1 MLVDHA
7 DPIIMKATADDFE
20 VSSHSVAR
28 RSFDIVVAMTAL
40 VLLAPMLAGIALL
53 ITLTSRGGAI
63 YRSERLALG
72 GGRFHAYKFRTMQD
86 DADRLLDDLLHA
98 DQELDEE
105 YRRFLKLTADP
116 RVTGVGK
123 LLRRHS
129 LDELPQLW
137 NVLRG
142 HMSIVGPR
150 PKLPSEVEIYGPALP
165 VVLSVRP
172 GCTGLWQIS
181 GRSRVELHERIE
193 LDLQY
198 VRSRS
203 WSVDAAICLRTL
215 TTMVRPDPKEAM

>member
-7 DPIIMKATADDFE
+7 DPTTMTTDDFE
-20 VSSHSVAR
+20 VSADSFTRRLFDVLVA
-28 RSFDIVVAMTAL
+28 STAL
-40 VLLAPMLAGIALL
+40 LLLAPILAGIAAL
-53 ITLTSRGGAI
+53 IGLTSRGGVI
-63 YRSERLALG
+63 YRSERLGLG
-72 GGRFHAYKFRTMQD
+72 GGRFQAYKFRTMQE
-86 DADRLLDDLLHA
+86 DADHLLDGLLTN
-98 DQELDEE
+98 DRELEAE

-116 RVTGVGK
+116 RVTGVGR

-165 VVLSVRP
+165 VVLSVKP

-181 GRSRVELHERIE
+181 GRSRIELHERIE
-193 LDLQY
+193 LDLRY

-203 WSVDAAICLRTL
+203 WPVDAGICLRTL
-215 TTMVRPDPKEAM
+215 ATMINPDPKEAM